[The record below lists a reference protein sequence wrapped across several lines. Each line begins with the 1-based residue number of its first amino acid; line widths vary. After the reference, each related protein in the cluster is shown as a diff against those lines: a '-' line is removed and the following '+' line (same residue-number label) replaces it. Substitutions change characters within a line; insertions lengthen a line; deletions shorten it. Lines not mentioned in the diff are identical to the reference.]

1 MLKIEKLKDQILNYD
16 NSDDFLECWLYQ
28 ITTNSYDNKNSC
40 SNSTCSECLKISLLK
55 LLEEYKEPIKLT
67 KFEYEHLIVAKRER
81 FNFIARDG
89 DGRSFLYKNK
99 PLKSSDE
106 WIVASKDCC
115 RILDSLFKFVKW
127 EDQYPWD
134 IDEILSNCEVIK
146 NDV

>member
-67 KFEYEHLIVAKRER
+67 KFEYEHLKVAKRER

-127 EDQYPWD
+127 EEFQY
-134 IDEILSNCEVIK
+134 ILCCY
-146 NDV
+146 

>member
-67 KFEYEHLIVAKRER
+67 KFEYEHLKVAKRER

>member
-67 KFEYEHLIVAKRER
+67 KFEYEHLKVAKRER

-89 DGRSFLYKNK
+89 DG
-99 PLKSSDE
+99 
-106 WIVASKDCC
+106 
-115 RILDSLFKFVKW
+115 
-127 EDQYPWD
+127 
-134 IDEILSNCEVIK
+134 
-146 NDV
+146 

>member
-67 KFEYEHLIVAKRER
+67 KFEYEHLKVAKRER

-89 DGRSFLYKNK
+89 DGRSFYYKNK